1 MADDS
6 FKAFVLDQL
15 SGLPELRAKA
25 MFGGHGIYS
34 GDHFF
39 GILFEGRV
47 YFKVD
52 DTTRAH
58 YEARGMSPFTY
69 EMKGRVMTMRYH
81 EVPPDV
87 LEDRSEAIAWAN
99 QAIQVAAKKL
109 VRAAQKK
116 VLRSTTKK
124 RD

>member
-1 MADDS
+1 MADDT
-6 FKAFVLDQL
+6 FKSFVLDQL
-15 SGLPELRAKA
+15 FGLPELRAKA

-52 DTTRAH
+52 DITRAH
-58 YEARGMSPFTY
+58 YEARNMSPFTY
-69 EMKGRVMTMRYH
+69 EMKGRVMTMGYH

-87 LEDRSEAIAWAN
+87 LEDRDEAVAWAN
-99 QAIQVAAKKL
+99 QAIQVAAQKS
-109 VRAAQKK
+109 VRAAGKK
-116 VLRSTTKK
+116 GVQSTTKK